1 MKLSETA
8 LLKSIMHYLALR
20 KDVFAWRNNTGAIV
34 TDERFIRYG
43 KRGSSDIIGIC
54 ANGRFLA
61 IEAKVGKGRQS
72 PEQME
77 FERLVRASGGL
88 YVLAYSIDDVK
99 RGLDI

>member
-1 MKLSETA
+1 MKVSETA
-8 LLKSIMHYLALR
+8 LVRSILRYLAYQPG
-20 KDVFAWRNNTGAIV
+20 VFAWRNNSGAVV

-61 IEAKVGKGRQS
+61 VEAKVGSGKQS
-72 PEQME
+72 PEQVE
-77 FERLVRASGGL
+77 FERSVKAAGGL

-99 RGLDI
+99 KGLDV